1 MTAAFPVAKKLISI
15 AEELRLGQRAKD
27 SLCQQPCQY
36 ANHLV
41 IVYYMHDLIFLHVR
55 FRGNNILVNLF
66 SILLITFNLI
76 APSVMKKKMGYC
88 V

>member
-1 MTAAFPVAKKLISI
+1 MKAAFPVVNKQISI
-15 AEELRLGQRAKD
+15 AEELQLGQRAKD

-41 IVYYMHDLIFLHVR
+41 LFYYMYDLIFLHVR
-55 FRGNNILVNLF
+55 FRGDKILLNLF

-76 APSVMKKKMGYC
+76 TPSVMKKKMGYC